1 MTQYVDGD
9 EINVQA
15 IVAGVATGI
24 ARKYAGYME
33 WDDAHQECWAW
44 WYNPDTAKRR
54 EVEALITKGETRTA
68 AFRIQREMW
77 KLCEREAR
85 KAKAA
90 WSGYSTTDEYFYSE
104 RAITMA
110 LPAVLHAD
118 SEIGPMDEGATT
130 KRKPG
135 EITARTDP
143 AEGGGWLAIYADIA
157 SAWEKAKL
165 SKREREALILLHRD
179 QLTQREAGD
188 ALGVD
193 QGTVSRSARSG
204 LRKLS
209 EALGGASPWDRTDG
223 LDEALRRRPGV
234 SSGWSGM
241 GQEVTG

>member
-9 EINVQA
+9 EIEVQA
-15 IVAGVATGI
+15 IVASVATGI
-24 ARKYAGYME
+24 SRKFAGYIE

-44 WYNPDTAKRR
+44 WYNPESAARR
-54 EVEALITKGETRTA
+54 SAEELIKKGETRKA
-68 AFRIQREMW
+68 AYKIKREMW
-77 KLCEREAR
+77 KLCERLAR
-85 KAKAA
+85 KAKAE
-90 WSGYSTTDEYFYSE
+90 WSGYSTSDEHFYSE

-118 SEIGPMDEGATT
+118 SDIGPMEEGATT

-135 EITARTDP
+135 EITAKTDP
-143 AEGGGWLAIYADIA
+143 AEGGGWLAIYADI
-157 SAWEKAKL
+157 SDAWHKAKL
-165 SKREREALILLHRD
+165 TKREREVLVLLHRD
-179 QLTQREAGD
+179 QLTQREAGE

-193 QGTVSRSARSG
+193 QSAVSRSAQNG

-241 GQEVTG
+241 EQEVTG